1 MAISCQIM
9 AKYINKYVLLMHMNS
24 ENKVFQAY
32 FELKEDKLYFNQIK
46 EYTNLSNSSLQN
58 ILKRLINNNIIEVN
72 KTKSNTFYKIRD
84 KKVFTVKFIEIAL
97 EKFNNLNRG
106 VRIPLQNFLEQIPKD
121 IFTIVLFGSASKKR
135 ERKDSDIDILIVSN
149 IKHDLTKIKKEVES
163 ISNNPLNLFVCN
175 IDEFIQSEDHI
186 IIQARETGFPIKG
199 EQNYYEVVLD
209 EY

>member
-1 MAISCQIM
+1 M

>member
-1 MAISCQIM
+1 M

-135 ERKDSDIDILIVSN
+135 ERKDSDIDILIVT
-149 IKHDLTKIKKEVES
+149 DDV
-163 ISNNPLNLFVCN
+163 
-175 IDEFIQSEDHI
+175 HI
-186 IIQARETGFPIKG
+186 NMNK
-199 EQNYYEVVLD
+199 VV
-209 EY
+209 